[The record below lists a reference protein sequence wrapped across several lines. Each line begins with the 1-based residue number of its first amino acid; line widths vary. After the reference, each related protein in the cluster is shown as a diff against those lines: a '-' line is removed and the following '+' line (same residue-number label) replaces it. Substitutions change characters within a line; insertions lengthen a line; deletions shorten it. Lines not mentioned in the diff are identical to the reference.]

1 MVTVSPGSPD
11 TILGPF
17 SAFVAAGE
25 RKKSQ
30 RRGSTEYRHWVGNC
44 YKLHMAR
51 IRGQVR
57 INMEM
62 SELSPWVRSSLKY
75 VMELYPK
82 PYVGDGHMRII
93 LDTI

>member
-1 MVTVSPGSPD
+1 M
-11 TILGPF
+11 
-17 SAFVAAGE
+17 
-25 RKKSQ
+25 
-30 RRGSTEYRHWVGNC
+30 GNC

-57 INMEM
+57 IDVEM

-75 VMELYPK
+75 EVELYPK
-82 PYVGDGHMRII
+82 PYLRDGLMRII

>member
-1 MVTVSPGSPD
+1 MVTVSPGSPV

-17 SAFVAAGE
+17 SAFVAAGRE
-25 RKKSQ
+25 KKSQ
-30 RRGSTEYRHWVGNC
+30 RRGRTEYRHGVGNC

-57 INMEM
+57 INVEM

-75 VMELYPK
+75 ETELNPK
-82 PYVGDGHMRII
+82 PYLRDGRMRII